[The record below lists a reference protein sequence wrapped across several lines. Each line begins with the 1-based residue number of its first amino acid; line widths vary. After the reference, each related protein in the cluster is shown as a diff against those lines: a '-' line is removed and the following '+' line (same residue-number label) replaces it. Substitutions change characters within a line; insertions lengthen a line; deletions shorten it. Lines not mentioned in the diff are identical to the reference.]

1 MIFKQIR
8 STDGTG
14 TLSYLLAEEQ
24 ANIAAI
30 VDPNLEDVETIT
42 GFAEQRGVRITH
54 VVDTHTHA
62 DHLSGAGEL
71 KKLFGAE
78 YVMHENTR
86 NKWKTVDK
94 GDKFGIG
101 DTLRANA
108 RTEVDRYVNDG
119 DAIAVGSL
127 KLAVLFTPGHT
138 DNHITLSLMDNLFT
152 GDLLLIGQAGRS
164 DLPGGNPGDQYDSLY
179 MKVLPL
185 PDMTKIYPG
194 HDYAERSFSYLR
206 DEKISNPFLQR
217 RTKQE
222 YVEFVTDFF
231 PPLAE
236 SVEGGK
242 MTLQCGTTRVTTSDT
257 PFRNITPQEL
267 AAIISENPSLFLL
280 DVREPFELVTFGAI
294 PGVKNI
300 PVGQITQK
308 LNELPSDKL
317 VPIVAICQRGNRSRE
332 VAHYLWGQGYKNVL
346 NLVDGTGGW
355 VKSGNPVT
363 RHTVSS
369 PTHP

>member
-14 TLSYLLAEEQ
+14 TLSYLVADGK
-24 ANIAAI
+24 ANLAAI
-30 VDPNLEDVETIT
+30 LDPNLEDVETVA
-42 GFAEQRGVRITH
+42 GFAGQRGVCITQ
-54 VVDTHTHA
+54 VIDTHTHA
-62 DHLSGAGEL
+62 DHVSGAGEL

-78 YVMHENTR
+78 YIMHENTR
-86 NKWKTVDK
+86 DKWKIVDE
-94 GDKFGIG
+94 GDEFGIG
-101 DTLRANA
+101 DTIRANA
-108 RTEVDRYVNDG
+108 QLEVDRYVNDG
-119 DAIAVGSL
+119 DVIAIGSL
-127 KLAVLFTPGHT
+127 KLDVLFTPGHT
-138 DNHITLSLMDNLFT
+138 DNHIALLLEDNLFT

-164 DLPGGNPGDQYDSLY
+164 DLPGGNPGEQYDSLF
-179 MKVLPL
+179 KKILPL

-206 DEKISNPFLQR
+206 DEKISNPFLER

-222 YVEFVTDFF
+222 YVAFVGDFF

-236 SVEGGK
+236 SVEGRK
-242 MTLQCGTTRVTTSDT
+242 MTLQCGTTRVATSDT

-267 AAIISENPSLFLL
+267 AAIIRENRALFLL
-280 DVREPFELVTFGAI
+280 DVREPFELVTYGAI

-300 PVGQITQK
+300 PVGQIAQK
-308 LNELPSDKL
+308 LNELPGDKS

-332 VAHYLWGQGYKNVL
+332 VAHLLYRQGFKNVL

-369 PTHP
+369 LTHP